1 MDLPQQRLSPR
12 RRTSRCPGSPR
23 PSPCPTHEVRRRALA
38 VTTPTKADKQTLKL
52 VEALDEIGV
61 SRAAFYRMRA
71 RGQAPRHLKL
81 PNGQIRIRRADLDA
95 WFDACEV
102 QEAC

>member
-1 MDLPQQRLSPR
+1 M
-12 RRTSRCPGSPR
+12 
-23 PSPCPTHEVRRRALA
+23 
-38 VTTPTKADKQTLKL
+38 TTPTTAHKRTLTL
-52 VEALDEIGV
+52 VEALAEIRV

-71 RGQAPRHLKL
+71 RGQAPKHLKL

-95 WFDACEV
+95 WFDDCEV

>member
-1 MDLPQQRLSPR
+1 M
-12 RRTSRCPGSPR
+12 
-23 PSPCPTHEVRRRALA
+23 
-38 VTTPTKADKQTLKL
+38 TTPKANRQTLKL
-52 VEALDEIGV
+52 AEALDEIGV

-71 RGQAPRHLKL
+71 RGKAPRHLKL

-102 QEAC
+102 PEAC

>member
-1 MDLPQQRLSPR
+1 M
-12 RRTSRCPGSPR
+12 
-23 PSPCPTHEVRRRALA
+23 A
-38 VTTPTKADKQTLKL
+38 VTTSPKSGKQTLKL

-95 WFDACEV
+95 WFDSCEV
-102 QEAC
+102 PEAC

>member
-1 MDLPQQRLSPR
+1 MS
-12 RRTSRCPGSPR
+12 
-23 PSPCPTHEVRRRALA
+23 
-38 VTTPTKADKQTLKL
+38 TPAKTGRQTLKL
-52 VEALDEIGV
+52 EEALAEIGL

-95 WFDACEV
+95 WFDSCEV
-102 QEAC
+102 REAC

>member
-1 MDLPQQRLSPR
+1 M
-12 RRTSRCPGSPR
+12 
-23 PSPCPTHEVRRRALA
+23 
-38 VTTPTKADKQTLKL
+38 TTPTKAKGPTLKL
-52 VEALDEIGV
+52 GEALAEIRV

-95 WFDACEV
+95 WFDSCEV
-102 QEAC
+102 QKTC

>member
-1 MDLPQQRLSPR
+1 M
-12 RRTSRCPGSPR
+12 
-23 PSPCPTHEVRRRALA
+23 
-38 VTTPTKADKQTLKL
+38 TTPTTADKRTLTL
-52 VEALDEIGV
+52 VEALAEIRV

-81 PNGQIRIRRADLDA
+81 PNGQIRIRRVDLDA
-95 WFDACEV
+95 WFDDCEV

>member
-1 MDLPQQRLSPR
+1 M
-12 RRTSRCPGSPR
+12 
-23 PSPCPTHEVRRRALA
+23 
-38 VTTPTKADKQTLKL
+38 TTPTKAKRQTLKL
-52 VEALDEIGV
+52 AEALDEIGV

-71 RGQAPRHLKL
+71 RGKAPRHLKL

-102 QEAC
+102 SEAC

>member
-1 MDLPQQRLSPR
+1 M
-12 RRTSRCPGSPR
+12 
-23 PSPCPTHEVRRRALA
+23 A
-38 VTTPTKADKQTLKL
+38 VTTSPKADRQTLKL
-52 VEALDEIGV
+52 VEALDEIGM

-81 PNGQIRIRRADLDA
+81 PNGQIRIRRADLNA

-102 QEAC
+102 PEAC

>member
-1 MDLPQQRLSPR
+1 M
-12 RRTSRCPGSPR
+12 
-23 PSPCPTHEVRRRALA
+23 
-38 VTTPTKADKQTLKL
+38 TTPTKANRQTLKL
-52 VEALDEIGV
+52 AEALDEIGV

-71 RGQAPRHLKL
+71 RGKAPRHLKL

-102 QEAC
+102 PEAC

>member
-1 MDLPQQRLSPR
+1 MTTSP
-12 RRTSRCPGSPR
+12 
-23 PSPCPTHEVRRRALA
+23 
-38 VTTPTKADKQTLKL
+38 KADRQTLKL
-52 VEALDEIGV
+52 VEALDEIGM

-81 PNGQIRIRRADLDA
+81 PNGQIRIRRADLNA

-102 QEAC
+102 PEAC